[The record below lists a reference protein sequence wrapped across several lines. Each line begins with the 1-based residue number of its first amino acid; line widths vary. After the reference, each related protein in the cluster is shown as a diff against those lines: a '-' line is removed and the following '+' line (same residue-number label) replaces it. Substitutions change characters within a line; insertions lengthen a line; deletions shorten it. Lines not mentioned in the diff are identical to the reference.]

1 MLVPLTWVILGMWRI
16 SNGQC
21 WWTSVWGSWC
31 KVKQAWIIVCLCKM
45 KPCNSCVTKL
55 ILHIFSDSEV
65 MQVERK
71 WHILLTIFFLLITSG
86 QCMDSKEVKQKERR
100 TLLDLILQVIRDS
113 QQRDRPVS
121 RRCSSG
127 LFTSARDM
135 KFSSREKPFYVPRL
149 DNSRLIG
156 KLIRFIFRS
165 WWWKHNPHFTVGD
178 SCHWSGLCCTSHI
191 GALFSLA
198 EWNMGFIW
206 EMGEKKV
213 RFSCSW
219 IGFWQEWTQKT
230 GCSSHVFSCF
240 S

>member
-1 MLVPLTWVILGMWRI
+1 MDFFPSNFWKVNDLKWHCWKSLSHTVYVVIFLFVKIKYCLSCFVEILQLLCNKTYLLVF
-16 SNGQC
+16 
-21 WWTSVWGSWC
+21 
-31 KVKQAWIIVCLCKM
+31 A
-45 KPCNSCVTKL
+45 
-55 ILHIFSDSEV
+55 DSEV

-100 TLLDLILQVIRDS
+100 TLLDLILQVIRDN
-113 QQRDRPVS
+113 QQREKPVS

-127 LFTSARDM
+127 LFTSAQDM

-178 SCHWSGLCCTSHI
+178 SCQWSGLCCTSHLE
-191 GALFSLA
+191 ALFSLN
-198 EWNMGFIW
+198 EWNSIY
-206 EMGEKKV
+206 
-213 RFSCSW
+213 SW
-219 IGFWQEWTQKT
+219 
-230 GCSSHVFSCF
+230 
-240 S
+240 

>member
-1 MLVPLTWVILGMWRI
+1 MF
-16 SNGQC
+16 
-21 WWTSVWGSWC
+21 
-31 KVKQAWIIVCLCKM
+31 A
-45 KPCNSCVTKL
+45 
-55 ILHIFSDSEV
+55 DSEV

-113 QQRDRPVS
+113 QQRDKTLS

-127 LFTSARDM
+127 LFTSPQDM

-165 WWWKHNPHFTVGD
+165 RWWKHNPHFAVGD
-178 SCHWSGLCCTSHI
+178 SCHLSGLYCTSYL
-191 GALFSLA
+191 GALFGFA
-198 EWNMGFIW
+198 ECNL
-206 EMGEKKV
+206 V
-213 RFSCSW
+213 YVC
-219 IGFWQEWTQKT
+219 
-230 GCSSHVFSCF
+230 
-240 S
+240 